1 MKTLTLTLLMALF
14 PALAC
19 GDISPQAWASTQAA
33 AAAHGLEPELLAA
46 LVWQE
51 SRYCADAVSPKGAVG
66 LGQLMPDT
74 ARELGVDALDPAA
87 NLNGAARYLVAQW
100 DTFGRWDLALAAYNA
115 GPEAVAKWGD
125 IPPFEETQAFVS
137 AVLAHYRRFKA
148 QSAVLNVQAALPL
161 EGESGGA
168 AGLEATDAGGLETTE
183 PNPPLVAATPAAPS
197 SVVATDA
204 TGFNASAPVRAPLV
218 VFAEPSTLSRRLAR

>member
-19 GDISPQAWASTQAA
+19 GDISPQAWAMTQVAA
-33 AAAHGLEPELLAA
+33 AANGLEPELLAA

-74 ARELGVDALDPAA
+74 ARELGVDARDPAA
-87 NLNGAARYLVAQW
+87 NLDGAARYLVAQW
-100 DTFGRWDLALAAYNA
+100 DTFGRWGLALAAYNA

-125 IPPFEETQAFVS
+125 IPPFKETQAFVP
-137 AVLAHYRRFKA
+137 AVLEQYRRFKA
-148 QSAVLNVQAALPL
+148 QTASLDVQAALPL
-161 EGESGGA
+161 QGESGGA
-168 AGLEATDAGGLETTE
+168 VGLVATA
-183 PNPPLVAATPAAPS
+183 PSPPLEDATPAAPS
-197 SVVATDA
+197 SGAASASSSTVAP
-204 TGFNASAPVRAPLV
+204 APVRAPLV
-218 VFAEPSTLSRRLAR
+218 VFAESSTLLRRLAQ